1 MKLYIISLSV
11 LIAAVILIRA
21 TVKRSVPKRLVYA
34 LWLAVAIRL
43 IIPFSPIKVDFPA
56 SSPAYEKISSA
67 TVFEGGKSV
76 SDEVPV
82 PENGN
87 GSESA
92 NVAENEVLSAGG
104 SDIRHTESRV
114 RKHISPK
121 KIIFAVYI
129 CGASLSAAVFAFS
142 ALRMTVR
149 LMNGRKFVRIYRG
162 VRVYRTRGAS
172 SPCTLGLFPVIYLP
186 AKELTESEEE
196 LALLHEITHLRHGDN
211 FWSVIRIFAMIL
223 NWYNPLVLA
232 AALLS
237 KRDGE
242 LACDEAVTKRMDYG
256 TRLEYARLI
265 VNSIPEKQSL
275 ASELGAEPIKER
287 IIMLTKKQKN
297 HIFLAVAAIIL
308 ALAATG
314 CSLVGKK
321 SENTEKTEN
330 YTIECHSAEIAR
342 KSGVIKM
349 TFDYTLDVGIPTG
362 MKKSEKDGIVSFSD
376 GSGNGIELLGL
387 VLTDSYAAFSG
398 DLKAN
403 AGDYDFTSP
412 FVGKAGDADF
422 VGYKNADGSKYLCYI
437 KIDDN
442 FSYKLAFTGGS
453 DKNDNNAAA
462 VLNTVNITFGGSS
475 YDSVETAPSEIYVL
489 YESLKMASSGKAV
502 CTAELA
508 DGTLMATEYSYS
520 VESSHGMK
528 MSIKIGVPGS
538 GFSWEYRGDYQMS
551 VYGNYRATLMGKW
564 GNPEFAAMFSP
575 DNSDSEINS
584 DGKRIAIKASEG
596 ASTEDCAIIK
606 AICFTEEDFTA
617 LKNR

>member
-21 TVKRSVPKRLVYA
+21 AVKRSVPKRLVYA

-43 IIPFSPIKVDFPA
+43 IIPFSPIKIDFPT
-56 SSPAYEKISSA
+56 SSPSYEKISSS
-67 TVFEGGKSV
+67 TVFEGDKSV
-76 SDEVPV
+76 SDEVTV
-82 PENGN
+82 SESENGN
-87 GSESA
+87 ETTNS
-92 NVAENEVLSAGG
+92 AENEVLSAGG
-104 SDIRHTESRV
+104 DIRHTESMV

-149 LMNGRKFVRIYRG
+149 LMSGRKFVRIYRG

-186 AKELTESEEE
+186 DIKLTESEEE

-211 FWSVIRIFAMIL
+211 FWSVVRIFAMIL

-256 TRLEYARLI
+256 KRLEYARLI
-265 VNSIPEKQSL
+265 VNSIPEKRSL

-321 SENTEKTEN
+321 SEKTEN
-330 YTIECHSAEIAR
+330 HTIECHSAEIAR

-349 TFDYTLDVGIPTG
+349 TFDYMLDVGIPTG

-387 VLTDSYAAFSG
+387 VLTDSYTAFSG
-398 DLKAN
+398 NLKAN

-412 FVGKAGDADF
+412 FVGKAGDTDF

-453 DKNDNNAAA
+453 DKNDDNAAA
-462 VLNTVNITFGGSS
+462 VLDTVNITFGGSS

-508 DGTLMATEYSYS
+508 DGTLMAAEYSYDFGNTN
-520 VESSHGMK
+520 GMK
-528 MSIKIGVPGS
+528 MSLKIGVPGS

-606 AICFTEEDFTA
+606 AICFTEEDFAA